1 MCDALLN
8 NCIITADA
16 THINYSGTNVMI
28 TADFHTHTTYCDGKN
43 TPEEMVLAAID
54 KGMVAIGFSGHAC
67 TSFDLEWCMSRE
79 NTIKYL
85 DEIDRLRDIYGSRI
99 RIYHGA
105 ECDYY
110 SDYISDRFEYRIGSV
125 HYVEHNGVRKAV
137 DDSPEKLDEIAE
149 SLFGGD
155 YMALCENYYA
165 NVADV
170 INRTGADIIGHFDLI
185 TKFNEVSPKINTNDE
200 RYIAAWKQAA
210 DKLLKTGALFEINT
224 GAISR
229 GYRTAPYPA
238 TDIMDYIGTK
248 GGSFILSSDSHSTS
262 SLLCKFDECERMIRE
277 KGYKLVTDI
286 FR

>member
-1 MCDALLN
+1 MCDVAV
-8 NCIITADA
+8 
-16 THINYSGTNVMI
+16 HINDVKAGRVDMI
-28 TADFHTHTTYCDGKN
+28 KTDFHTHTTYCDGKN

-54 KGMVAIGFSGHAC
+54 KEMTAIGFSGHAC
-67 TSFDLEWCMSRE
+67 TSFDLGWCMSVE
-79 NTIKYL
+79 GTEGYL
-85 DEIDRLRDIYGSRI
+85 DEIERLRDIYSNKI

-105 ECDYY
+105 EVDYY
-110 SDYISDRFEYRIGSV
+110 SDYLSDRFEYRIGSV
-125 HYVEHNGVRKAV
+125 HYVEKNGVRYSV
-137 DDSPEKLDEIAE
+137 DDSPELLDDIARE
-149 SLFGGD
+149 AFGGD
-155 YMALCENYYA
+155 YMALCESYYA

-210 DKLLKTGALFEINT
+210 DKLLKTEALFEINT

-238 TDIMDYIGTK
+238 TAIIDYIGTN

-277 KGYKLVTDI
+277 KGYKLVTDM

>member
-1 MCDALLN
+1 M
-8 NCIITADA
+8 
-16 THINYSGTNVMI
+16 SVEGTE
-28 TADFHTHTTYCDGKN
+28 G
-43 TPEEMVLAAID
+43 
-54 KGMVAIGFSGHAC
+54 
-67 TSFDLEWCMSRE
+67 
-79 NTIKYL
+79 YL
-85 DEIDRLRDIYGSRI
+85 DEIERLRDIYSNKI

-105 ECDYY
+105 EVDYY
-110 SDYISDRFEYRIGSV
+110 SDYLSDRFEYRIGSV
-125 HYVEHNGVRKAV
+125 HYVEKNGVRYSV
-137 DDSPEKLDEIAE
+137 DDSPGLLDDIARE
-149 SLFGGD
+149 AFGGD
-155 YMALCENYYA
+155 YMALCESYYA

-210 DKLLKTGALFEINT
+210 DKLLKTEALFEINT

-238 TDIMDYIGTK
+238 TDIIDYIGTN

-277 KGYKLVTDI
+277 KGYKLVTDV